1 MKKYIDKI
9 YGTQPSASLNSALTM
24 TPNNKKS
31 SRIFFFFDKVIP
43 PVTKNRHKRCTLDT
57 TTKVI
62 QLFTH

>member
-9 YGTQPSASLNSALTM
+9 YGTQPSASLNSAVTM

-31 SRIFFFFDKVIP
+31 SRIIIFFDKVIP